1 MHLSRQCMYG
11 QSFWWE
17 RAPKAAGRTAWVA
30 RAKALILPW
39 QMLLDLRYLN

>member
-1 MHLSRQCMYG
+1 MPLSRQCIYG

-17 RAPKAAGRTAWVA
+17 RAPKAAGRRVRVP